1 MTALRVGY
9 YPGCSMQGTSKDYS
23 ESMLAVAKALD
34 IELAE
39 VPQWNCCGSS
49 PAHMID
55 HLLSVALPVNV
66 LLKAKKAGL
75 REVMTPCA
83 ACYNRL
89 AMGAHEIATSAATK
103 AQVAKVLETKESD
116 LDRLPRVMNIVEL
129 LANASDRIAANLK
142 QKFEQTVACYY
153 GCLLVRPAKVTG
165 FDKTE
170 DPQEMDK
177 LVAAVGG
184 KTIDWNFK
192 TECCG
197 ASFSI
202 SRTSVVGR
210 LGAKIVEDAA
220 KRQAEAIV
228 VACPMCHSNLDLRRG
243 EINQRL
249 AAEGAT
255 KSAIPVLYI
264 TQVIGLALGIP
275 GKKLGLRRHFVPVAF
290 PAKPALPPAPAPA
303 AH

>member
-1 MTALRVGY
+1 
-9 YPGCSMQGTSKDYS
+9 
-23 ESMLAVAKALD
+23 
-34 IELAE
+34 
-39 VPQWNCCGSS
+39 
-49 PAHMID
+49 MID

-66 LLKAKKAGL
+66 LLKAKKAGMA
-75 REVMTPCA
+75 EVMTPCA

-89 AMGAHEIATSAATK
+89 AMGAHEIATSPATK
-103 AQVAKVLETKESD
+103 AQVAKVLDTS
-116 LDRLPRVMNIVEL
+116 LDALDKLPRVMNIVEL
-129 LANASDRIAANLK
+129 LARTSDRIAASLK

-165 FDKTE
+165 FDQTE

-184 KTIDWNFK
+184 KPIAWSFK

-202 SRTSVVGR
+202 SKTSVVGR
-210 LGAKIVEDAA
+210 LGSKILKDAA
-220 KRQAEAIV
+220 SHGAEAMV
-228 VACPMCHSNLDLRRG
+228 VACPMCQSNLDLRRA

-249 AAEGAT
+249 ET
-255 KSAIPVLYI
+255 KIDIPVLYI

-275 GKKLGLRRHFVPVAF
+275 GKQLGLGRLFVPMKF
-290 PAKPALPPAPAPA
+290 PAKPATPPAPTPA
-303 AH
+303 TP

>member
-1 MTALRVGY
+1 MTALKVGY
-9 YPGCSMQGTSKDYS
+9 YPGCSMHGTSRDYS
-23 ESMLAVAKALD
+23 ESMHAVAKALD

-39 VPQWNCCGSS
+39 VPEWTCCGSS

-55 HLLSVALPVNV
+55 HLLSVALPANV
-66 LLKAKKAGL
+66 LLKAKRAGMG
-75 REVMTPCA
+75 EVMTPCA

-89 AMGAHEIATSAATK
+89 AMGAHELATHAPTK
-103 AQVAKVLETKESD
+103 AQVAKVLEVPETE
-116 LDRLPRVMNIVEL
+116 LDKLPRVMNIVEL
-129 LANASDRIAANLK
+129 LAQQSDRIAAAVK

-184 KTIDWNFK
+184 KPVDWSFK

-202 SRTSVVGR
+202 SQTEVVGR
-210 LGAKIVEDAA
+210 LSAKIVKDAVA
-220 KRQAEAIV
+220 HKAEAIV
-228 VACPMCHSNLDLRRG
+228 VACPMCQSNLDLRRP
-243 EINQRL
+243 EINQQL
-249 AAEGAT
+249 EA
-255 KSAIPVLYI
+255 KSEIPVLYI
-264 TQVIGLALGIP
+264 TDVIGLALGIP
-275 GKKLGLRRHFVPVAF
+275 EKKLGLNRHFVPVKF
-290 PAKPALPPAPAPA
+290 PPKPVAQPVPQGVQ
-303 AH
+303 